1 LIKNKYLVKHKTIC
15 SLNGRKKKLI
25 EFVIGSYQF
34 FELAGSNQ
42 PVRIYLNDDT
52 NKYRGYIDF
61 IKDYSG
67 TQKYILYPNGIFNA
81 FMPLEKL
88 QPTLDVLRNE
98 KPVYF
103 AINDPYKWAALKTGA
118 EPTGEEEGTH

>member
-1 LIKNKYLVKHKTIC
+1 M
-15 SLNGRKKKLI
+15 I

-34 FELAGSNQ
+34 FELAGNNQ

-61 IKDYSG
+61 VKDYSG
-67 TQKYILYPNGIFNA
+67 TQKYIVYPNGIFNA
-81 FMPLEKL
+81 FMPLETL

-103 AINDPYKWAALKTGA
+103 AVNEPYNWVALKTGL